1 MKRKV
6 QNINH
11 QTRSKQAAI
20 FVFTQSEVERR
31 VRDSCGKCVS
41 T

>member
-1 MKRKV
+1 MKR
-6 QNINH
+6 NLHHPNH
-11 QTRSKQAAI
+11 QTGSKQAAI

-41 T
+41 R